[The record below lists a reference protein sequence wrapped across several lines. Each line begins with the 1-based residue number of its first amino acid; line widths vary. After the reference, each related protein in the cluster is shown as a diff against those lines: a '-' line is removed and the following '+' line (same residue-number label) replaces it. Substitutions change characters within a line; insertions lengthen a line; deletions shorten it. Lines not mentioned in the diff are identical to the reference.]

1 MRLAYFTPLPPSKSG
16 IADYN
21 AELLPY
27 LAEKADITV
36 FVEHDREIRAN
47 RECNYQVRDVLHF
60 KGMHAERPFDLCIY
74 HQGNNPYHEYVY
86 DLAMEYPGLVVL
98 HEHCLH
104 HLIALK
110 TLDRGDL
117 ETYRRIMFQTYGRRG
132 AILADTR
139 DRGFGSEF
147 QQFLM
152 PLNYPILARSLG
164 IIVHNEYAAANL
176 EIPDNFELTKRQPGA
191 LAEPPLIR
199 VIPHHLA
206 PHVYELD
213 EWSSEDSRQ
222 LLQLP
227 TDKLIIGAFGFVTE
241 VKRLPIVLKAFQQL
255 VAVLP
260 QALLVIVGEDHW
272 AHSIAPLISELEL
285 DEHVQITGY
294 VDERKFFTYLKAVD
308 IVVNLRYPTAGE
320 TSGTLIRT
328 LGAGKP
334 VIVSDYG
341 HYGEL
346 PDEICLKV
354 PVVEEETQVL
364 YQQFRRLAF
373 QPLLR
378 RRLSLQAAQWARREC
393 DIQRCATQYL
403 EFAEQVRQERIANSV
418 PVHQSKQT
426 PNIECEADDAL
437 SYLLDWFADDENT
450 RQYILSHRR
459 RLIDT
464 LQLIPKGDGTQRLL
478 ELSSYLQMPPLVH
491 HFGKYAEIVTTAFWQ
506 GAPEKKPQR
515 IRQAKTG
522 EELRFDFVRLN
533 VERDRFPFADESF
546 DVVLCCELIE
556 HLAEDPMHMMVEI
569 NRVLKWDGQVII
581 TTPNIASG
589 YSIQA
594 MLQGRSPYV
603 FGHYNRENLY
613 YGLGDRHNREYTPEE
628 VKIVLESSGF
638 EVLELFTRDSW
649 NKPEPEILQL
659 LERTFVPL
667 EMRGDNIFAVGRKV
681 SSHIERYPEQ
691 LYQ

>member
-27 LAEKADITV
+27 LAEAADITV
-36 FVEHDREIRAN
+36 FVEHEREIRSN
-47 RECNYQVRDVLHF
+47 RDRSYQVRDVLHF
-60 KGMHAERPFDLCIY
+60 KGMHAERPFDLCVY

-98 HEHCLH
+98 HESCLH
-104 HLIALK
+104 HLLALK

-117 ETYRRIMFQTYGRRG
+117 ETYRKIMFQTYGRSG
-132 AILADTR
+132 AVLADTR
-139 DRGFGSEF
+139 ERGFGSEF

-152 PLNYPILARSLG
+152 PLNSPLLARSLG

-176 EIPDNFELTKRQPGA
+176 EIPDTLALTKRQPGA
-191 LAEPPLIR
+191 LAESPLVQ

-206 PHVYELD
+206 PKVYELD
-213 EWSSEDSRQ
+213 AWAGEECRAT
-222 LLQLP
+222 LHLP
-227 TDKLIIGAFGFVTE
+227 TNKLIIGAFGYVTE
-241 VKRLPIVLKAFQQL
+241 VKRLPVVLKAFQQL

-260 QALLVIVGEDHW
+260 NVLLLIVGEDHW
-272 AHSIAPLISELEL
+272 AHSITPLISALEL
-285 DEHVQITGY
+285 DEHVKVTGY
-294 VDERKFFTYLKAVD
+294 VDEQKFFTYLKAVD

-334 VIVSDYG
+334 VVVSDYG

-354 PVVEEETQVL
+354 PVGDEEEQTL
-364 YQQFRRLAF
+364 YQQLRRLAF
-373 QPLLR
+373 QPMLHK
-378 RRLSLQAAQWARREC
+378 RLGTHAAEWARREC
-393 DIQRCATQYL
+393 DIKRCAARYL
-403 EFAEQVRQERIANSV
+403 EFAEQVMRERTAKMV
-418 PVHQSKQT
+418 PVHYSKQT
-426 PNIECEADDAL
+426 PNIDCDVDDAL
-437 SYLLDWFADDENT
+437 NYLLDWFTDDEGT
-450 RQYILSHRR
+450 CQYILSHRH

-491 HFGKYAEIVTTAFWQ
+491 HFGKYAEVVTTAFWH
-506 GAPEKKPQR
+506 GVPETKAQH
-515 IRQAKTG
+515 ICQTKTG
-522 EELRFDFVRLN
+522 EELHFDFIRVN
-533 VERDRFPFADESF
+533 VERDRFPFDDESF

-556 HLAEDPMHMMVEI
+556 HLAEDPMHMLAEI
-569 NRVLKWDGQVII
+569 NRVLKWDGRVII
-581 TTPNIASG
+581 TTPNIVSG
-589 YSIQA
+589 HSVQA
-594 MLQGRSPYV
+594 MLRGQSPYV

-628 VKIVLESSGF
+628 VKVVLESGGF
-638 EVLELFTRDSW
+638 EVLDLFTRDSW
-649 NKPEPEILQL
+649 NQPEPEL
-659 LERTFVPL
+659 LKFLASTFVPL